1 MVKKDAFKKNPH
13 PNVPRPWQ
21 PRFGLGTMFMI
32 MLIACVMAAAG
43 FYLVKAIRGGA
54 SFGAISIVM
63 AMAAPALLMVF
74 VSLLRSLIQTINERQ
89 GPDDKE
95 S

>member
-1 MVKKDAFKKNPH
+1 MVKKDAFKKKPH

-43 FYLVKAIRGGA
+43 FYLVKALRGGA

-63 AMAAPALLMVF
+63 AMAAPPLLMVF
-74 VSLLRSLIQTINERQ
+74 VSLLRSLIQTMNDRKR
-89 GPDDKE
+89 PDDDDP
-95 S
+95 